1 MSNLKQLE
9 EKLQINEHALD
20 VALREHPDLF
30 YQVASQLALSIS
42 KRDADKQA
50 LGEAEASVAME
61 LRAKAARLDE
71 KVTENSIAAQVKSDK
86 RIVEANEAYL
96 NAHFE
101 AAKWAA
107 LKEAYESRS
116 YALSKLVDLFIANY
130 YSSNEGSKTGATAF
144 RETQANHIKD
154 HNKRKRVEV

>member
-1 MSNLKQLE
+1 MADLKQLE
-9 EKLQINEHALD
+9 AKLQINEHSLD

-30 YQVASQLALSIS
+30 YKVASELALAIS
-42 KRDADKQA
+42 NRDEAKQD
-50 LGEAEASVAME
+50 LGVVEAAVDMEVRAEA
-61 LRAKAARLDE
+61 ARMNE
-71 KVTENSIAAQVKSDK
+71 KTTEKEVQSQVKLDK
-86 RIVEANEAYL
+86 KVVSANDKYL
-96 NAHFE
+96 AESLN

>member
-1 MSNLKQLE
+1 MADLKQLE
-9 EKLQINEHALD
+9 AKLQINEHSLD

-30 YQVASQLALSIS
+30 YKVASELVSAIS
-42 KRDADKQA
+42 YRDAAKQA
-50 LGEAEASVAME
+50 IIEMEAKIAME
-61 LRAKAARLDE
+61 LRDEAAKNDEKITDKTVEASVRNDGRFKAAN
-71 KVTENSIAAQVKSDK
+71 EN
-86 RIVEANEAYL
+86 YL
-96 NAHFE
+96 EEHHK

-116 YALSKLVDLFIANY
+116 YALSKLVDLYISNY